1 MNPGRVESVTKTNS
15 RGEVADDGTHTRVTV
30 ELSAG
35 GVADFLLR
43 HGDARLLAARLEALA
58 SDDGSIRAR
67 HRSLAA
73 RLRQLDAAR
82 DLLVAPIEAEAASLK
97 RELAS
102 IYAEIGEPAK
112 ECNACNIGIF
122 KGDPHYYAGGP
133 TLCQG
138 CAPTTQQEIDSL
150 MGMVRDG
157 TLPDWAKC
165 EEQLIETAAALR
177 KYLPGEK
184 RTKPA

>member
-1 MNPGRVESVTKTNS
+1 MNSGRVESVTKTTS

-30 ELSAG
+30 ALSSG
-35 GVADFLLR
+35 GVADFLLK
-43 HGDARLLAARLEALA
+43 HGDARLLAERLESLA
-58 SDDGSIRAR
+58 KDDGSIRAR

-73 RLRQLDAAR
+73 RLRQLNAAR
-82 DLLVAPIEAEAASLK
+82 DLLVGPIEAEAVQVRRDLD
-97 RELAS
+97 S
-102 IYAEIGEPAK
+102 IYADIGQPVK
-112 ECNACNIGIF
+112 DCSACNIGIF
-122 KGDPHYYAGGP
+122 KGDAHYYAGGP
-133 TLCQG
+133 VLCEG

-177 KYLPGEK
+177 KYLPAEK
-184 RTKPA
+184 RLKPA